1 MSKSHRRRLK
11 KVEAVEFP
19 VLFKRFQDEYG
30 DAFARLAEPLRKSYP
45 DITKPGRRTGKT
57 LRNVCFFV
65 WCCARDSDPALIPT
79 LFRTA
84 VLLSAQDDYYDNP
97 RISAAEKDSFCAA
110 TNHALRTNSFQCD
123 SHGSVQLGELTSL
136 WADIA
141 ETFPQS
147 APQVRSYW
155 IEKACQLNE
164 AMAAENRAVR
174 KATITYEGYM
184 STAIHSIGMVFVW
197 ATYLA
202 HRHVALTTLREM
214 DPVLLQGA
222 KIVRLSNDIASCR
235 QHRNTKNAVT
245 LVGGSS
251 PGFRILRMIAQ
262 ESRAF
267 RQRVEA
273 LDLGPDVRGV
283 LVCSMIFLR
292 EFYQR
297 TDFDRSPPW

>member
-1 MSKSHRRRLK
+1 MK
-11 KVEAVEFP
+11 KVEAVEFAS
-19 VLFKRFQDEYG
+19 LFHRFEDEYG
-30 DAFARLAEPLRKSYP
+30 DTSVRLAEQLRESYP
-45 DITKPGRRTGKT
+45 EITKQGRRTGQA

-65 WCCARDSDPALIPT
+65 WCWARNADQELIPT
-79 LFRTA
+79 LFRA
-84 VLLSAQDDYYDNP
+84 SVLLSAQDDYYDNR
-97 RISAAEKDSFCAA
+97 RISAAQKESFCRA
-110 TNHALRTNSFQCD
+110 TNHALRTNSFQPAFER
-123 SHGSVQLGELTSL
+123 SLQLGELTSL

-141 ETFPQS
+141 ETIPRS

-155 IEKACQLNE
+155 IEKACQLND

-184 STAIHSIGMVFVW
+184 STAIHSIGAVFIW

-202 HRHVALTTLREM
+202 HKHVAVTTLRTM

-222 KIVRLSNDIASCR
+222 RVVRLSNDMASYR
-235 QHRNTKNAVT
+235 QQRNRKNAVT

-251 PGFRILRMIAQ
+251 PGVRILRLVVQ

-267 RQRVEA
+267 RQCVQA
-273 LDLGPDVRGV
+273 LDVGPDVRGV
-283 LVCSMIFLR
+283 LLRSMDFLR

-297 TDFDRSPPW
+297 SDFDRGPTG